1 LRTADVGQ
9 NTDVSQVP
17 NPEIGPLAGS
27 LVGAGKQRR
36 WHGEIR
42 RCGTHTWNTS
52 DKFGSIRLGQP
63 CSNDRASRTIIQ
75 IWHVRMKRMHF
86 WNEKPSRKK
95 RSCQNSILANLLKG
109 QEMKPILGMM
119 TVSAAALST
128 LAFVA
133 MATPLAQA
141 GEFCATNTSGMRGC
155 GYSSLEQCRASMSG
169 IGASCGR
176 DPYYDNA
183 STALAYQ
190 PKQTRSRSALRPA
203 KQSVEH

>member
-1 LRTADVGQ
+1 
-9 NTDVSQVP
+9 
-17 NPEIGPLAGS
+17 
-27 LVGAGKQRR
+27 
-36 WHGEIR
+36 
-42 RCGTHTWNTS
+42 
-52 DKFGSIRLGQP
+52 
-63 CSNDRASRTIIQ
+63 
-75 IWHVRMKRMHF
+75 MHF
-86 WNEKPSRKK
+86 WNEKPNRKK
-95 RSCQNSILANLLKG
+95 RSCQNSILATLLKG

-119 TVSAAALST
+119 TASAAVLST

-133 MATPLAQA
+133 MATPPAQA

-155 GYSSLEQCRASMSG
+155 GYSSLEQCRTAMSG